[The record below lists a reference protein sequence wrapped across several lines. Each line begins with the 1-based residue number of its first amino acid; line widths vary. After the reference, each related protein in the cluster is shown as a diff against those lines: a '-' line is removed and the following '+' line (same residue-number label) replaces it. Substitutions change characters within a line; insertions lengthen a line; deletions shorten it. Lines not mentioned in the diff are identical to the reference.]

1 MYSALGP
8 GSVGWVGLFLFQLA
22 LPQTLPGQ
30 TEFEL
35 GRFQEITL
43 IRNMSLEAIML
54 NIPENVTFI
63 TIQVHAQYADM
74 TLSLKIPENVSSTL
88 SPDPSLLLSLKPRE
102 STFTWHLQTHAQNV
116 TAMSVILPYT
126 ARDPVPGGCSLGS
139 NLTID
144 PNVHLEYNMY
154 EATISFA
161 PANVGYTRGAAQPTC
176 EATRQAPHRRL
187 QYNVYQYFLPEG
199 DLSEAVLFASLQK
212 MAEVHQVEANGVKL
226 FQLGGQDET
235 SIRVTSIRGQGVIY
249 NVIVKDPEMNTSAAY
264 TLVHMYGCSFTAK
277 VDNCYTLRSSSTRIF
292 FVLVGLYGLFICF
305 FGHQYLKIG
314 LFFFGFIILAFLSFV
329 LIMRTSSLGYSV
341 VLSLTSALGYVGGG
355 LMVVIWWRFGS
366 VPLSMLLVG
375 LVLGFLL
382 SSMVIFTPVGNFKV
396 FQDDSVFWVTF
407 MGLALLVPLLFF
419 SCPRVL
425 NILACGIIG
434 SYAVILAI
442 HTFVFTSL
450 AYITLNILKRALNDD
465 FKVAYSNVPFQKNDF
480 ILISVWMVLLVS
492 GVIFQFAREKDEL
505 VFPPHPYQTWKRD
518 RERRKTNVLDPSHH
532 VPPIKERVRNALAT
546 FNQLFIRQQP
556 VGEQTPLLL

>member
-1 MYSALGP
+1 MVFLNM
-8 GSVGWVGLFLFQLA
+8 VFLFH
-22 LPQTLPGQ
+22 P
-30 TEFEL
+30 
-35 GRFQEITL
+35 
-43 IRNMSLEAIML
+43 
-54 NIPENVTFI
+54 
-63 TIQVHAQYADM
+63 
-74 TLSLKIPENVSSTL
+74 
-88 SPDPSLLLSLKPRE
+88 
-102 STFTWHLQTHAQNV
+102 
-116 TAMSVILPYT
+116 
-126 ARDPVPGGCSLGS
+126 
-139 NLTID
+139 
-144 PNVHLEYNMY
+144 
-154 EATISFA
+154 
-161 PANVGYTRGAAQPTC
+161 
-176 EATRQAPHRRL
+176 
-187 QYNVYQYFLPEG
+187 
-199 DLSEAVLFASLQK
+199 
-212 MAEVHQVEANGVKL
+212 
-226 FQLGGQDET
+226 
-235 SIRVTSIRGQGVIY
+235 
-249 NVIVKDPEMNTSAAY
+249 
-264 TLVHMYGCSFTAK
+264 
-277 VDNCYTLRSSSTRIF
+277 
-292 FVLVGLYGLFICF
+292 
-305 FGHQYLKIG
+305 
-314 LFFFGFIILAFLSFV
+314 
-329 LIMRTSSLGYSV
+329 V

-366 VPLSMLLVG
+366 VPLSMLLIG

-492 GVIFQFAREKDEL
+492 GVIFQFALEKDEL

-546 FNQLFIRQQP
+546 FNQLFTRQQP

>member
-1 MYSALGP
+1 MNSALGL
-8 GSVGWVGLFLFQLA
+8 GSVGWVGLFLLQLA

-30 TEFEL
+30 TEFKL

-43 IRNMSLEAIML
+43 IRNMSLEAIMS

-63 TIQVHAQYADM
+63 TIQVHALFAGM
-74 TLSLKIPENVSSTL
+74 TLSLKIPANVSSSL
-88 SPDPSLLLSLKPRE
+88 GPDPSLLLSLKPRE
-102 STFTWHLQTHAQNV
+102 SMFTWLLQTQAQNV
-116 TAMSVILPYT
+116 TAMSIILPYT
-126 ARDPVPGGCSLGS
+126 SQDPVPGGCSLGS

-144 PNVHLEYNMY
+144 PNLHLEYNMY

-161 PANVGYTRGAAQPTC
+161 PANVGYTRGAAPPPC
-176 EATRQAPHRRL
+176 EATSQAPRWRL
-187 QYNVYQYFLPEG
+187 QYNIHQYFLPEG
-199 DLSEAVLFASLQK
+199 DLSETVLFASLQK

-226 FQLGGQDET
+226 FQLAARDET

-249 NVIVKDPEMNTSAAY
+249 NVIVKDPEMKTSASY
-264 TLVHMYGCSFTAK
+264 TPVHMYGCSFTAK
-277 VDNCYTLRSSSTRIF
+277 LDNCYTLRSSSTRIF
-292 FVLVGLYGLFICF
+292 FVLVGIYGLFICY
-305 FGHQYLKIG
+305 FGHQYLKTG
-314 LFFFGFIILAFLSFV
+314 FFFFGFIILAFLSFV
-329 LIMRTSSLGYSV
+329 LIMRISSLGYNV
-341 VLSLTSALGYVGGG
+341 VLSLTGALGYVGGG
-355 LMVVIWWRFGS
+355 LMVVIWWRFGL

-382 SSMVIFTPVGNFKV
+382 SSLVNFTPVGNIKV

-419 SCPRVL
+419 NCPRAL

-434 SYAVILAI
+434 SYAVVLAI

-450 AYITLNILKRALNDD
+450 AYITINILKRVLNDD
-465 FKVAYSNVPFQKNDF
+465 FKVAYSNVPFQMNDF

-492 GVIFQFAREKDEL
+492 GVIFQFVREKDVL
-505 VFPPHPYQTWKRD
+505 AFPPHPYQTWRRD

-532 VPPIKERVRNALAT
+532 VPPIKERVWNALAT
-546 FNQLFIRQQP
+546 FKQLFIKQQP